1 MAYTLNQTIL
11 WSQSILGSYIPLTAQ
26 TGNEPATTIGNMVVV
41 FVNSPPFTWATN
53 RAEDTSLTTVAG
65 QSDYQLSIANFG
77 FLEKLSLID
86 GGGKYWDVP
95 RIYNTTAINKNTDQ
109 TKRPDAVS
117 VSLIN
122 PGTSVTLRF
131 PSMDAIYTSC
141 ITTYQKAPV
150 LFSATSQDW
159 FTQCNLPQSQMHIY
173 NNLFLGEAFQ
183 TNGDEQSAAIYRR
196 RGMAALLATA
206 EGLTEMQKSMIFA
219 QAMFSDLQTIAANLR
234 TQAAAQARTI

>member
-1 MAYTLNQTIL
+1 MAYLLSQTIA
-11 WSQSILGSYIPLTAQ
+11 WAQSVLATYIPLTAQ
-26 TGNEPATTIGNMVVV
+26 TGSEPAITISNMVVN
-41 FVNSPPFTWATN
+41 FVLNPPFTWPTN
-53 RAEDTSLTTVAG
+53 RKEDTSLTTVVG
-65 QSDYQLSIANFG
+65 QSDYVLSITDFG

-86 GGGKYWDVP
+86 GAGKYWDIARV
-95 RIYNTTAINKNTDQ
+95 KNTEALNKSIDQ
-109 TKRPDAVS
+109 SKRPDAVS
-117 VSLIN
+117 VNLLN

-131 PSMDAIYTSC
+131 PSMDAIYTAC
-141 ITTYQKAPV
+141 VTTYQKAPV

-183 TNGDEQSAAIYRR
+183 VNGDEQSAAIYRR

-234 TQAAAQARTI
+234 TQAASQARTI